1 MTRREAR
8 EWIVRYLFQYSFF
21 DEDNDCE
28 EIEKFIEYH
37 SLKGSEV
44 EFIKNSIFGILKNR
58 EVIDQIIHDNLVNWT
73 QERIPKTDLSILR
86 MAIFEIKYV
95 VEIPH
100 KFSINEAVE
109 LSKKYGTDESFRF
122 VNGLLGAFVRKEVGY
137 VGN

>member
-58 EVIDQIIHDNLVNWT
+58 EVIDQIIHDNLMNWT

-86 MAIFEIKYV
+86 MAIYEIKYV
-95 VEIPH
+95 EEIPQ
-100 KFSINEAVE
+100 KVSINETVHARWKP
-109 LSKKYGTDESFRF
+109 LAHLAACLPPGR
-122 VNGLLGAFVRKEVGY
+122 
-137 VGN
+137 